1 MKTCIYLIF
10 SLYTICIQA
19 QDIYNNLNQ
28 KFTQYLIKTLPENI
42 YVQTDKPYYVVDD
55 TIWMKAFV
63 VNAQLLQPSPSNFVY
78 VELINQQNEVLN
90 RIKLKKDSAGFQG
103 YIKLN
108 EHILAGEYA
117 LRAYTNW
124 MRNEVPEYFFQKNI
138 TIERVKQTPQL
149 LTIKYIPIEKDRL
162 QAVAKYT
169 YSDGSAIKGRRID
182 FTYTKDGRKYR
193 KNYSV
198 TNNEGEIRFN
208 IRLNEEKP
216 DKQKLTATIF
226 DQKWIISHEQNFVI
240 PNLRKDFDVQFFPES
255 GTLLTETWQFVAF
268 KAIRSDGLCEH
279 ISGKVISEGGN
290 EIAQI
295 YTQHDG
301 MGKFALWPHKDSI
314 YYAVVT
320 NREGVEKKL
329 KLPEARIEGM
339 TLRLNIKE
347 ENCLYSIENHTA
359 YSTDSLF
366 LIAHTRGMISV
377 TRQLTEEKR
386 SGKFSLS
393 QCPEGILNV
402 AVVDRIGN
410 VFCERMLYVKK
421 AHSPAVQIK
430 TNSQEYGKRERVEM
444 LLNTGQKGEFSLSVT
459 DAKVVKWDS
468 LNNHII
474 SQLLL
479 KSEIKGHI
487 EKPGYYFTSDN
498 KVVNEHL
505 DLLMLT
511 QGWRRYNLPNILQ
524 QQVPEMK
531 IPLER
536 GQALSG
542 KVKPF
547 LRKKIKGAEVVGF
560 TDKLKA
566 IHAKVDTS
574 GNYVFEGIEFPDST
588 AFTINAVNKKGKA
601 KGIMIYPSPEIFPD
615 TKNLFIPNSHH
626 FEEVEAHLR
635 LYKETYIQNDIS
647 KEIVLDDIV
656 VTQKYIS
663 QTGKLAGE
671 FAAYADYVVT
681 DKTIEE
687 EYKNKSVA
695 DIIHTAIMQRFP
707 GITMVEED
715 HFWYRGKPLRF
726 AVDMKLIQYDEL
738 RFYMAEEIASISFFK
753 EASEVPL
760 YVPMHDEFITA
771 QMNKYRGV
779 ILIELKKGGTAH
791 YFRPSLGLAT
801 LYPLGYQKPAEFYS
815 PKYDVPDSLQ
825 ADKTDF
831 RTTVYWN
838 PKIQTD
844 STGHA
849 KVSFYTTDMKHDM
862 EYILEGITEN
872 GIPCRATGRIKVKK
886 E

>member
-1 MKTCIYLIF
+1 M
-10 SLYTICIQA
+10 
-19 QDIYNNLNQ
+19 
-28 KFTQYLIKTLPENI
+28 
-42 YVQTDKPYYVVDD
+42 
-55 TIWMKAFV
+55 
-63 VNAQLLQPSPSNFVY
+63 
-78 VELINQQNEVLN
+78 
-90 RIKLKKDSAGFQG
+90 
-103 YIKLN
+103 
-108 EHILAGEYA
+108 
-117 LRAYTNW
+117 
-124 MRNEVPEYFFQKNI
+124 
-138 TIERVKQTPQL
+138 KQTPQL

-240 PNLRKDFDVQFFPES
+240 PNLKKDFDVQFFPES

-268 KAIRSDGLCEH
+268 KAIGPDGLCEH

-295 YTQHDG
+295 HTQHDG

-386 SGKFSLS
+386 SGKFSLR

-542 KVKPF
+542 RVKPF

-588 AFTINAVNKKGKA
+588 AFTINAVNKKL
-601 KGIMIYPSPEIFPD
+601 EF
-615 TKNLFIPNSHH
+615 NL
-626 FEEVEAHLR
+626 
-635 LYKETYIQNDIS
+635 
-647 KEIVLDDIV
+647 
-656 VTQKYIS
+656 
-663 QTGKLAGE
+663 
-671 FAAYADYVVT
+671 
-681 DKTIEE
+681 
-687 EYKNKSVA
+687 
-695 DIIHTAIMQRFP
+695 
-707 GITMVEED
+707 
-715 HFWYRGKPLRF
+715 
-726 AVDMKLIQYDEL
+726 
-738 RFYMAEEIASISFFK
+738 
-753 EASEVPL
+753 
-760 YVPMHDEFITA
+760 
-771 QMNKYRGV
+771 
-779 ILIELKKGGTAH
+779 
-791 YFRPSLGLAT
+791 
-801 LYPLGYQKPAEFYS
+801 
-815 PKYDVPDSLQ
+815 
-825 ADKTDF
+825 
-831 RTTVYWN
+831 
-838 PKIQTD
+838 
-844 STGHA
+844 
-849 KVSFYTTDMKHDM
+849 
-862 EYILEGITEN
+862 
-872 GIPCRATGRIKVKK
+872 
-886 E
+886 

>member
-10 SLYTICIQA
+10 SLYAICIQA

-42 YVQTDKPYYVVDD
+42 YVQTDKPYYVVED
-55 TIWMKAFV
+55 TIWMKAYV
-63 VNAQLLQPSPSNFVY
+63 VNAQIHQPSPSNFVY
-78 VELINQQNEVLN
+78 IELINQQNEVLN

-124 MRNEVPEYFFQKNI
+124 MRNEVPEYFFPKNI
-138 TIERVKQTPQL
+138 TIGRMKQTPQL

-162 QAVAKYT
+162 QAIAKYT

-182 FTYTKDGRKYR
+182 FTYTKDGHKYR

-240 PNLRKDFDVQFFPES
+240 PNLKKDFDVQFFPES

-268 KAIRSDGLCEH
+268 KAIGSDGLCEH

-295 YTQHDG
+295 HTQHDG
-301 MGKFALWPHKDSI
+301 MGKFALYPHKDSI

-320 NREGVEKKL
+320 NWEGVEKKF
-329 KLPEARIEGM
+329 KLPESRIEGM

-377 TRQLTEEKR
+377 TKQLTEEKR

-421 AHSPAVQIK
+421 AHSLDIQIE
-430 TNSQEYGKRERVEM
+430 TNSLEYGKREKVEM
-444 LLNTGQKGEFSLSVT
+444 ILNTKQKGEFTLSVT
-459 DAKVVKWDS
+459 DARVVKWDS
-468 LNNHII
+468 LSNHII

-524 QQVPEMK
+524 QQIPEMK

-542 KVKPF
+542 RIKPF
-547 LRKKIKGAEVVGF
+547 LRRKIKGAEIVGF

-566 IHAKVDTS
+566 IYAKVDTS

-601 KGIMIYPSPEIFPD
+601 KGIMIYPSPEIFPG
-615 TKNLFIPNSHH
+615 TKNLFIPNPHNI
-626 FEEVEAHLR
+626 EEEAHLR

-760 YVPMHDEFITA
+760 YVPVYDELITA

-825 ADKTDF
+825 TDKTDF

-838 PKIQTD
+838 PRIQTD

-849 KVSFYTTDMKHDM
+849 KVAFYTTDMKHDM
-862 EYILEGITEN
+862 EYVLEGITEK
-872 GIPCRATGRIKVKK
+872 GIPCRATGRIKASK